1 MKKENYTDLLII
13 AIILTAIVFLPVS
26 KNSLKVKAAASDKII
41 QGIKTIN
48 TDDTA
53 LFNKA
58 GLLSFLLFK
67 F

>member
-1 MKKENYTDLLII
+1 MKRETYADLLFIGIIFI
-13 AIILTAIVFLPVS
+13 AILFLPVS
-26 KNSLKVKAAASDKII
+26 KNSLKVKAAAFDKII